1 MTHTL
6 YVSNVNLDDIDF
18 DDPNLMIIYDD
29 DGSSIH
35 MWSDT
40 ETFIFACKGLQMKAQ
55 PGNRKSNERKL
66 FLKMVENAIRYN
78 QVDFLN
84 TFKQV
89 ASELLSPSTT
99 SLTINLQGDMIHDKN
114 SDIDGK
120 DVNIQTFLIQ
130 KHNKN
135 PANIKLDAEQLFRLC
150 KTKIDIGYIV
160 SSLKASS
167 TSDILL
173 VIARDPSANIV
184 GIRGTKLQHI
194 GSGHNRH
201 LSSIFGMY
209 LCSDGWG
216 TVLQNKTEEYIR
228 MTLVRSQMPEH
239 GKTGDNRP
247 TTRHMKTQT
256 HYSLWALDSAVGFW
270 EKVGFTR
277 TGQTKGNLTKMHKIV
292 LPDDSSSGTS
302 APVPK
307 RIKK

>member
-1 MTHTL
+1 
-6 YVSNVNLDDIDF
+6 
-18 DDPNLMIIYDD
+18 
-29 DGSSIH
+29 
-35 MWSDT
+35 
-40 ETFIFACKGLQMKAQ
+40 MKAQ
-55 PGNRKSNERKL
+55 PGTRKTNERKL
-66 FLKMVENAIRYN
+66 FLKMVENAIRYK
-78 QVDFLN
+78 QDDFLN

-89 ASELLSPSTT
+89 VNEVLSPSIT
-99 SLTINLQGDMIHDKN
+99 SLAINLQGDMVDDKN

-120 DVNIQTFLIQ
+120 DVNIQTYLIQ
-130 KHNKN
+130 KHNTN
-135 PANIKLDAEQLFRLC
+135 PTYIKLEAEQLFRLC
-150 KTKIDIGYIV
+150 KGKIDIDYIG

-173 VIARDPSANIV
+173 VVARDPYGNIV

-277 TGQTKGNLTKMHKIV
+277 TGQTKGNLTKMRKIV

-307 RIKK
+307 RMKK